1 MRCWDWDGN
10 KECCGGFNFGG
21 INDDKSL
28 GFLIIFYWGGRKST
42 FGKRNRQN
50 DDC

>member
-28 GFLIIFYWGGRKST
+28 GFLIIFYWGGRNINIWQK
-42 FGKRNRQN
+42 K
-50 DDC
+50 